1 MTLLPLRL
9 SPEAAGVIRD
19 EVARA
24 GGREVSFLAD
34 VTRDRVIVGPR
45 AVARGNRA
53 AVLAVA
59 KDAPQGGVMIHN
71 HPSGLLEPSDAD
83 LAVAARL
90 YDEGIGT
97 AIVTNAADAMYVV
110 VEPPEPREIELLE
123 ADELSALLEP
133 GGPLARL
140 PGYED
145 RRGQRDM
152 LRFVARRFNEGG
164 VGLVEA
170 GTGTGKSLAYLV
182 PAARWAVRN
191 GERTV
196 VSTNTINL
204 QEQLVAKDLEIVS
217 GILGEELRWALV
229 KGRANYISIRRA
241 RLAAESAPDLF
252 PDDRSAEIEN
262 LLEWIDRTEDGSR
275 SDLPFAPSEE
285 VWEEVRSETDACLRA
300 KCPFFQQCHY
310 QRARRAGA
318 AADLVIVNHALF
330 FSDLAIR
337 ILTENYRD
345 AAVLPPYKRVVF
357 DEAHHLE
364 DAATPRLGS
373 ETTRIGMYR
382 ALSRLDRGGKGILA
396 STRTTLGKLR
406 TSLTARRLHERIG
419 QRGRHLVAGA
429 RTALNAF
436 FELMEPWVAAN
447 AGRGSLR
454 LGRPE
459 QAGPSADA
467 RHAAAGHRSPT
478 PARHTAVGHRTA
490 APAGHRGPTPAHP
503 GTLATPEPAADPGIG
518 EALENVLIALGDL
531 QRELELLAE
540 QLAEHEDLRTALEG
554 RLLDVRSSASRLG
567 RIGRALRLCLLP
579 ASDEHSIVRWL
590 EVRGQPRRGPRN
602 LVFASA
608 PVELGPVL
616 AEHLFSNLDAAILT
630 SATMA
635 VKGDFGYLRRRLGLG
650 APPRGTHAPD
660 TPGTPLPGA
669 PRGRLTAAAAP
680 LRDPASAPPLPDQ
693 PGADLRVDE
702 AVFESPFD
710 HARQSALI
718 VPTDLPGVRGPGG
731 ATAYNDATARVVFD
745 VARMSG
751 GGLFGLFTSFSALR
765 AVAAALRDMGADGRW
780 PLHVQGEADRSALLR
795 RFARSGDA
803 VLLGTSSFWEGVDVP
818 GRPLRA
824 LVIQKLPFRVPT
836 EPLTEARLEAMA
848 ARGENSFWG
857 LMVPDAAVRLK
868 QGIGRLIRS
877 RTDRGAVVLLDDRLL
892 TRRYGRVIREAL
904 PPMPLLKGPWEEVR
918 RRVAEFY

>member
-1 MTLLPLRL
+1 MTALPLRL
-9 SPEAAGVIRD
+9 SPEAAGVIRE
-19 EVARA
+19 EVMRA

-34 VTRDRVIVGPR
+34 VTRDRVIVNAR

-59 KDAPQGGVMIHN
+59 RDAPEGGVMIHN

-83 LAVAARL
+83 LDVAGRL
-90 YDEGIGT
+90 YREGIGS
-97 AIVTNAADAMYVV
+97 AIVTNAADGMYVV
-110 VEPPEPREIELLE
+110 VEPPEPREIEPLE
-123 ADELSALLEP
+123 VGELSGLLAP

-145 RRGQRDM
+145 RRGQREM
-152 LRFVARRFNEGG
+152 LGFVATRFNEGG
-164 VGLVEA
+164 IGLVEA
-170 GTGTGKSLAYLV
+170 GTGTGKSLAYLL

-217 GILGEELRWALV
+217 GILGEKFRWALV

-241 RLAAESAPDLF
+241 HLAAETAPDLF
-252 PDDRSAEIEN
+252 ADDRSAELEK
-262 LLEWIDRTEDGSR
+262 LLEWIDGTEDGSR
-275 SDLPFAPSEE
+275 SDLSFAPSEE

-337 ILTENYRD
+337 ILADNFRE

-396 STRTTLGKLR
+396 STRATLGKLR
-406 TSLTARRLHERIG
+406 TSITARRLHERID
-419 QRGRHLVAGA
+419 RRARRLVSGA
-429 RTALNAF
+429 RTALNDF
-436 FELMEPWVAAN
+436 FALMEPWALAH

-459 QAGPSADA
+459 QAGHPD
-467 RHAAAGHRSPT
+467 T
-478 PARHTAVGHRTA
+478 PATQE
-490 APAGHRGPTPAHP
+490 P
-503 GTLATPEPAADPGIG
+503 GADPGIG
-518 EALENVLIALGDL
+518 EALENLLVTLGDL
-531 QRELELLAE
+531 ERELDLIAE
-540 QLAEHEDLRTALEG
+540 QLGEHEGLRAELEG
-554 RLLDVRSSASRLG
+554 RLLDLRSSAGRLG
-567 RIGRALRLCLLP
+567 RIARALRLCLLP
-579 ASDEHSIVRWL
+579 AGDDHTMVRWL
-590 EVRGQPRRGPRN
+590 DIRRSARRGPRN
-602 LVFASA
+602 LVFSAA

-616 AEHLFSNLDAAILT
+616 AEHLFANVGTAVLT

-635 VKGDFGYLRRRLGLG
+635 VKGDFGYLKRRLGLDEG
-650 APPRGTHAPD
+650 AVAGH
-660 TPGTPLPGA
+660 
-669 PRGRLTAAAAP
+669 TAASSGF
-680 LRDPASAPPLPDQ
+680 LRDPSPSAPARPDIALP
-693 PGADLRVDE
+693 VEE
-702 AVFESPFD
+702 AVFGSPFD
-710 HARQSALI
+710 YEHQSALI
-718 VPTDLPGVRGPGG
+718 VPTDLPGAGGPGG
-731 ATAYNDATARVVFD
+731 ASAYHDATARVVFE

-751 GGLFGLFTSFSALR
+751 GGLFALFTSFSALR
-765 AVAAALRDMGADGRW
+765 AVAGQLRSLGADGRW
-780 PLHVQGEADRSALLR
+780 PLHIQGEADRSVLLR
-795 RFARSGDA
+795 RFARAGNA
-803 VLLGTSSFWEGVDVP
+803 VLLGTSSFWEGVDVR

-836 EPLTEARLEAMA
+836 EPLTEARLEAIA

-904 PPMPLLKGPWEEVR
+904 PPMPLFKGPWDEVR

>member
-9 SPEAAGVIRD
+9 SPEAAGVVRD

-24 GGREVSFLAD
+24 GGREVSFLAE
-34 VTRDRVIVGPR
+34 VTRDRVIVNPR
-45 AVARGNRA
+45 AVARGNRE

-59 KDAPQGGVMIHN
+59 RDAPEGGVMIHN

-83 LAVAARL
+83 LRVAGRL
-90 YDEGIGT
+90 YEEGIGS
-97 AIVTNAADAMYVV
+97 AIVTNAADGMYVV
-110 VEPPEPREIELLE
+110 VEPPEPRTIERLQPG
-123 ADELSALLEP
+123 ELSALLAPE
-133 GGPLARL
+133 GPLAQL

-145 RRGQRDM
+145 RRGQREM
-152 LRFVARRFNEGG
+152 LRFVATRFNQGG
-164 VGLVEA
+164 IGLVEA

-182 PAARWAVRN
+182 PAARWAARN

-204 QEQLVAKDLEIVS
+204 QEQLVRKDLEIVS

-241 RLAAESAPDLF
+241 RLAAETAPDLF
-252 PDDRSAEIEN
+252 PDDRSAELEN

-275 SDLPFAPSEE
+275 SDLSFVPSEE

-337 ILTENYRD
+337 ILTENFRD
-345 AAVLPPYKRVVF
+345 AAVLPPYRRVVF

-396 STRTTLGKLR
+396 SSRTTLGKLR
-406 TSLTARRLHERIG
+406 TNLAARRLQERVE
-419 QRGRHLVAGA
+419 QRARPLVAKA
-429 RTALNAF
+429 RTALNDF
-436 FELMEPWVAAN
+436 FALMEPWALAH
-447 AGRGSLR
+447 AERGSLR
-454 LGRPE
+454 LGRP
-459 QAGPSADA
+459 ARTGLRGGAHHPS
-467 RHAAAGHRSPT
+467 S
-478 PARHTAVGHRTA
+478 
-490 APAGHRGPTPAHP
+490 PAG
-503 GTLATPEPAADPGIG
+503 PEPAADPGIG
-518 EALENVLIALGDL
+518 EALENLLVALGDL
-531 QRELELLAE
+531 QRELELVADRLG
-540 QLAEHEDLRTALEG
+540 EDEEIRAALEG
-554 RLLDVRSSASRLG
+554 RLLDLQSSAGRLG
-567 RIGRALRLCLLP
+567 RVGRALRLCLVP
-579 ASDEHSIVRWL
+579 VSDDHTMVRWL
-590 EVRGQPRRGPRN
+590 DVRRSARRGARTAN
-602 LVFASA
+602 LVFAAA

-616 AEHLFSNLDAAILT
+616 AEHLFANLDTAVLT

-635 VKGDFGYLRRRLGLG
+635 VKGDFGYLKRRLGLG
-650 APPRGTHAPD
+650 GAGAGDVGLLHDPLLDD
-660 TPGTPLPGA
+660 T
-669 PRGRLTAAAAP
+669 RLHSGDKGLA
-680 LRDPASAPPLPDQ
+680 
-693 PGADLRVDE
+693 VEE
-702 AVFESPFD
+702 AVFGSPFD

-718 VPTDLPGVRGPGG
+718 VPTDLPGARGSGG
-731 ATAYNDATARVVFD
+731 ATAYNDATARVVFEM
-745 VARMSG
+745 AHISG
-751 GGLFGLFTSFSALR
+751 GGLFALFTSFSALR

-836 EPLTEARLEAMA
+836 EPLTEARLEAMT

-892 TRRYGRVIREAL
+892 TRRYGRTIREAL
-904 PPMPLLKGPWEEVR
+904 PPMPLYRGPWEEVR
-918 RRVAEFY
+918 QRAREFY

>member
-9 SPEAAGVIRD
+9 SPEAAGAIRD
-19 EVARA
+19 EVSRA

-34 VTRDRVIVGPR
+34 VTCDRVIVSPR

-59 KDAPQGGVMIHN
+59 RDAPEGGVMIHN

-83 LAVAARL
+83 LAVAGRL
-90 YDEGIGT
+90 FEEGVGT

-110 VEPPEPREIELLE
+110 VEPPEPRRIEPLE
-123 ADELSALLEP
+123 PGELSALLAP
-133 GGPLARL
+133 GGPLERL

-145 RRGQRDM
+145 RRGQREM
-152 LRFVARRFNEGG
+152 LRFVAARFNEGG

-191 GERTV
+191 GQRTV

-204 QEQLVAKDLEIVS
+204 QEQLVRKDLEIVS

-241 RLAAESAPDLF
+241 RLAAETAPDLF
-252 PDDRSAEIEN
+252 PDDRSAELDN

-275 SDLPFAPSEE
+275 SDLPFAPSED

-373 ETTRIGMYR
+373 EVTRIGMYR
-382 ALSRLDRGGKGILA
+382 TLSRLDRGGKGILA
-396 STRTTLGKLR
+396 SASATLGKLG
-406 TSLTARRLHERIG
+406 TSVVARRLRERIG
-419 QRGRHLVAGA
+419 QRARPLVASA
-429 RTALNAF
+429 RTALTAF
-436 FELMEPWVAAN
+436 FELMEPWAIEH
-447 AGRGSLR
+447 AGRGSVR

-459 QAGPSADA
+459 QAGHSADA
-467 RHAAAGHRSPT
+467 HRAGAGHRT
-478 PARHTAVGHRTA
+478 PA
-490 APAGHRGPTPAHP
+490 PTHP
-503 GTLATPEPAADPGIG
+503 GTAAGPEPAADPGIG
-518 EALENVLIALGDL
+518 EALENLLVALGDL
-531 QRELELLAE
+531 QRELELVAE
-540 QLAEHEDLRTALEG
+540 QLADDEDIRSALEG
-554 RLLDVRSSASRLG
+554 RLLDLRSSAGRLG
-567 RIGRALRLCLLP
+567 RVGRALRLCLLP
-579 ASDEHSIVRWL
+579 PAADHTTVRWL
-590 EVRGQPRRGPRN
+590 DVRRSSRRGAPAAN
-602 LVFASA
+602 VVFSAA

-616 AEHLFSNLDAAILT
+616 AEHLFANLDTAVLT

-635 VKGDFGYLRRRLGLG
+635 VKGDFGYLKRRLGLG
-650 APPRGTHAPD
+650 E
-660 TPGTPLPGA
+660 
-669 PRGRLTAAAAP
+669 AAAGDHPAAASAL
-680 LRDPASAPPLPDQ
+680 LRDPALSAEVLARPDVGLQ
-693 PGADLRVDE
+693 VDE
-702 AVFESPFD
+702 AVFGSPFD
-710 HARQSALI
+710 YEHQSALI
-718 VPTDLPGVRGPGG
+718 VPTDLPGARGPGG
-731 ATAYNDATARVVFD
+731 PAAYNDATARVVFEM
-745 VARMSG
+745 ARISG
-751 GGLFGLFTSFSALR
+751 GGLFALFTSFSALR
-765 AVAAALRDMGADGRW
+765 AVAARLREMGADASW
-780 PLHVQGEADRSALLR
+780 PLHVQGEAGRSALLR
-795 RFARSGDA
+795 RFARAGDA

-848 ARGENSFWG
+848 ARGENSFWE

-877 RTDRGAVVLLDDRLL
+877 RTDRGAVILLDDRLV
-892 TRRYGRVIREAL
+892 TRRYGRIIREAL
-904 PPMPLLKGPWEEVR
+904 PPMPLYRGPWNEVR
-918 RRVAEFY
+918 GRTGKFY